1 MRGVSSGGLDDGWFR
16 GLAGK
21 RLLGW
26 FFWVWVASG
35 VVLGWR
41 ALVIAWAWFCLAF
54 GPFGAGVVGGRGVVG
69 CVLSREVDTRAPRH
83 PRFILLGSFIDPLL
97 VVSILEIV
105 YDCHL

>member
-21 RLLGW
+21 RLLDGFSGCGW
-26 FFWVWVASG
+26 LPVLFWVGGLLSLRGLGSVWPLALSG
-35 VVLGWR
+35 LGW
-41 ALVIAWAWFCLAF
+41 W
-54 GPFGAGVVGGRGVVG
+54 GGGVVG